1 MGSIVVRG
9 AEVEVPFATDL
20 SRLGQ
25 LPTRARR
32 AEVVQV
38 ILHHDA
44 CLSARGCFAALKG
57 RGLSTHFCIDN
68 DGTVVQ
74 FADPA
79 AREAFQALGH
89 LLPDGP
95 DDELVPAG
103 FNRRSIGIDLS
114 NAVEVRFSSRYT
126 PPRDRAT
133 LPVGGRPYTGLL
145 PYPCQVEATL
155 SLLRELRAL
164 FPAVTNDHRDDMTWR
179 GDLTPNTPGIWAHG
193 QVNRFKFD
201 PFGFPFPRLDE
212 V

>member
-9 AEVEVPFATDL
+9 TEVEVPFATDL
-20 SRLGQ
+20 SLLGK

-32 AEVVQV
+32 AEVVQA

-44 CLSARGCFAALKG
+44 CFSARTCFAALQG

-68 DGTVVQ
+68 DGTVFQ
-74 FADPA
+74 FADPGT
-79 AREAFQALGH
+79 REAFHAVGH

-114 NAVEVRFSSRYT
+114 NAVETRFASRYT
-126 PPRDRAT
+126 PRRERAI
-133 LPVGGRPYTGLL
+133 LRVGGRPYTGLL
-145 PYPCQVEATL
+145 PYPCQIEAAL
-155 SLLRELRAL
+155 ALLVELRAL
-164 FPAVTNDHRDDMTWR
+164 FPGIAGDHRDDMTWR
-179 GDLTPNTPGIWAHG
+179 GDLTPDTPGIWAHG

-201 PFGFPFPRLDE
+201 PFGFPLFRLGK